1 MPGYKAT
8 KDRLIMLF
16 GGNASGDIKRRPLL
30 VYHSENP
37 RVLENIAEGSLP
49 VVWKSDPKAWVTQV
63 IFQD

>member
-16 GGNASGDIKRRPLL
+16 CGNASGDIKRRPLL

-37 RVLENIAEGSLP
+37 RALKNKARGSLP
-49 VVWKSDPKAWVTQV
+49 IVWKSNPKA
-63 IFQD
+63 

>member
-37 RVLENIAEGSLP
+37 RALKNKARGSLP
-49 VVWKSDPKAWVTQV
+49 IVWKSNPKA
-63 IFQD
+63 